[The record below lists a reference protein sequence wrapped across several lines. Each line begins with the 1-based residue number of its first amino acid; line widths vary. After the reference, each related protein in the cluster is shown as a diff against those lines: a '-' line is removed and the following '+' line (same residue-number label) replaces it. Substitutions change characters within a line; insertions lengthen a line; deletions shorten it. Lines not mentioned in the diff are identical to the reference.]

1 MVDLPSRP
9 VAHTPA
15 TPDGEWHYLDDHSLT
30 VSHDAGQF
38 AKVFGA
44 RWLGEVVGLLHDA
57 GKASEDFQAYLIA
70 NALDPKGK
78 HKSVDHKSC
87 GALHSQ
93 TIGGKNL
100 PQVLLGHHG
109 GLQDIGDVIVRIR
122 DCQQN
127 AMPELQAAWET
138 FVNQPRIA
146 TRLAELKEPGARSL
160 PDWLTR
166 DADKRSVEF
175 FLRMLFSCLVDAD
188 HLDTEAHRDPERAVG
203 RDVVLPKV
211 AELWERFQ
219 EDQTLF
225 APDPSLPLSEVNRVR
240 REVYDACLDMAEQE
254 PGFFRLTVPTGGGK
268 TRSGLAF
275 ALKHA
280 VEHGL
285 DRVIVAVPFI
295 TITDQ
300 TAAVYRKALKLPHA
314 VLEHHSGIEPP
325 ERNPERSE
333 DLDEMWRTLASQNWD
348 APLIVTTTVQLFE
361 SLFQN
366 RTTACRK
373 LHNIANSV
381 IILDEIQTAPA
392 HLREPLFDVFR
403 ELVAH
408 YNVTIVLSTATQPV
422 LDTIAPQLVEDGR
435 EIREI
440 APEPARLFRAL
451 ERVTYDWPCMDET
464 WDWPRV
470 VDEMRQHDQV
480 LTIVNTIADAAALFK
495 ELDDEDA
502 LHLSTRMCQAH
513 RRDVLEE
520 IRTRL
525 REGRPCRVVST
536 QLVEAGVDLDF
547 PVVMRAVGPLDRVVQ
562 AAGRCNREGKLER
575 GRVIVFSAETD
586 RNMPGGTYR
595 HGAREMLL
603 MRRLPDFDPNDPEI
617 FIRYFANL
625 YGAEGAD
632 RERIQPERME
642 RNYATVAEKFRMI
655 DEDTFGVIV
664 RYGDPDELDDSIA
677 ELRASVYRTKTGKAP
692 RELLRQV
699 QPFMV
704 NCRTREQAR
713 YEQNGSIEEVAPGIW
728 LWHGEYD
735 PNRGLDD
742 SRLAPDWLMVV

>member
-1 MVDLPSRP
+1 MVELPSRP

-30 VSHDAGQF
+30 VSRRAGEF
-38 AKVFGA
+38 AQTFGGK
-44 RWLGEVVGLLHDA
+44 WLAEVEGLLHDA
-57 GKASEDFQAYLIA
+57 GKASDAFQAYLIA
-70 NALDPKGK
+70 NARDPKGK

-93 TIGGKNL
+93 AIAGPL
-100 PQVLLGHHG
+100 MPQILLGHHG
-109 GLQDIGDVIVRIR
+109 GLSDIGEVTSRIR
-122 DCQQN
+122 ACQQN
-127 AMPELQAAWET
+127 DIETLSTVWET
-138 FVNQPRIA
+138 FVAQPRVA
-146 TRLAELKEPGARSL
+146 ERLAELARPEVRSA
-160 PDWLTR
+160 PDWMR
-166 DADKRSVEF
+166 KGADPKSVEF

-188 HLDTEAHRDPERAVG
+188 HLDTEAHRDPDRAVG
-203 RDVVLPKV
+203 RDVVLPTV
-211 AELWERFQ
+211 AELWSRFQ
-219 EDQTLF
+219 EDQARF
-225 APDPSLPLSEVNRVR
+225 AADPDKPISAVNRVR
-240 REVYDACLDMAEQE
+240 REVYDACLDKAEFA

-300 TAAVYRKALKLPHA
+300 TAAVYREALKLPHA

-325 ERNPERSE
+325 ERDANGSE
-333 DLDEMWRTLASQNWD
+333 NAAEMWRTLASQNWD

-422 LDTIAPQLVEDGR
+422 LDTIAPQLVADGQD
-435 EIREI
+435 IIEI
-440 APEPARLFRAL
+440 APEPERLFRTL

-470 VDEMRQHDQV
+470 VDEMREHDQV
-480 LTIVNTIADAAALFK
+480 LTIVNTISDAAVLFK
-495 ELDDEDA
+495 ELDDEHA

-513 RRDVLEE
+513 RRDVLAE
-520 IRTRL
+520 IRARL
-525 REGRPCRVVST
+525 KDGRPCRVVST

-562 AAGRCNREGKLER
+562 AAGRCNREGKLDR

-586 RNMPGGTYR
+586 KNMPGGTYA
-595 HGAREMLL
+595 HGAKEMLL
-603 MRRLPDFDPNDPEI
+603 MRRLPDFDPNDPDL
-617 FIRYFANL
+617 FLRYFANL

-632 RERIQPERME
+632 REKIQPERVQ
-642 RNYATVAEKFRMI
+642 RNYEAVAEKFRMI
-655 DEDTFGVIV
+655 DEDTFSVLV
-664 RYGDPDELDDSIA
+664 RYGNADAFDDLVA
-677 ELRASVYRTKTGKAP
+677 DLQASVYRTRNGKAP
-692 RELLRQV
+692 RELLRRA
-699 QPFMV
+699 QPYV
-704 NCRTREQAR
+704 VSCRSREQRR
-713 YEQNGSIEEVAPGIW
+713 YQENGLIEEAVPGLW
-728 LWHGEYD
+728 LWRGDYSRELGLGDARFD
-735 PNRGLDD
+735 PG
-742 SRLAPDWLMVV
+742 RLLV

>member
-1 MVDLPSRP
+1 MVELPSRP

-30 VSHDAGQF
+30 VSRCAGEF
-38 AKVFGA
+38 ASGFGA
-44 RWLGEVVGLLHDA
+44 RWMGEIAGLLHDA

-70 NALDPKGK
+70 NARDPEGK

-87 GALHSQ
+87 GAVRSGTYTADRLY
-93 TIGGKNL
+93 
-100 PQVLLGHHG
+100 QVLLGHHG
-109 GLQDIGDVIVRIR
+109 GLPNIADSSLRIKAR
-122 DCQQN
+122 QQN
-127 AMPELQAAWET
+127 EMPALDAAWDT
-138 FVNQPRIA
+138 FVSQPRVA
-146 TRLAELKEPGARSL
+146 ARLADLTAPGARSA
-160 PDWLTR
+160 PPWLTKH
-166 DADKRSVEF
+166 ADPKTTEF

-188 HLDTEAHRDPERAVG
+188 HLDTEAHRDPQHAAE
-203 RDVVLPKV
+203 RDVPLPKI
-211 AELWERFQ
+211 AELWARFQ
-219 EDQTLF
+219 EDQARF
-225 APDPSLPLSEVNRVR
+225 APDPTTPLSEVNQVR
-240 REVYDACLDMAEQE
+240 REVYDACLTAAEQE

-268 TRSGLAF
+268 TRSGLSF

-280 VEHGL
+280 VDHGL
-285 DRVIVAVPFI
+285 SRVIVAVPFI

-300 TAAVYRKALKLPHA
+300 TASVYRAALDLPYA

-325 ERNPERSE
+325 EQNEEGSE
-333 DLDEMWRTLASQNWD
+333 HRTALWRTLASQNWD

-422 LDTIAPQLVEDGR
+422 LDTIAPQLSEDGR
-435 EIREI
+435 DIREI
-440 APEPARLFRAL
+440 APDPARLFRTL
-451 ERVTYDWPCMDET
+451 ERVTYEWPCLDET
-464 WDWPRV
+464 WDWPRTAAA
-470 VDEMRQHDQV
+470 MREHEQV
-480 LTIVNTIADAAALFK
+480 LTIVNTIADAAALFA

-525 REGRPCRVVST
+525 KEGRPCRVVST

-562 AAGRCNREGKLER
+562 AAGRCNREGRLAR

-595 HGAREMLL
+595 HGAREMEL
-603 MRRLPDFDPNDPEI
+603 MLRLPDFDPHDPDV
-617 FIRYFANL
+617 FIAYFTNL
-625 YGAEGAD
+625 YGAED
-632 RERIQPERME
+632 PDSKQIQREREQ
-642 RNYATVAEKFRMI
+642 RNYETVAELFELIEK
-655 DEDTFGVIV
+655 DTFGVLV
-664 RYGDPDELDDSIA
+664 RYGDPDAFDDLVA
-677 ELRASVYRTKTGKAP
+677 DLRASVYRPKGTVRGLM
-692 RELLRQV
+692 RRS
-699 QPFMV
+699 QPYMV
-704 NCRTREQAR
+704 NCRSRQQKA
-713 YEQNGSIEEVAPGIW
+713 YEENGSITELAPGIW
-728 LWHGEYD
+728 LWKGVYD
-735 PNRGLDD
+735 AKLGLSDA
-742 SRLAPDWLMVV
+742 RLDPGSLLV